1 MYIFKFNSMSNF
13 LCIFPKAS
21 FACAFTAPNKQHYL
35 WRFANCRRTVCL
47 FFNEALACA
56 LAFRMTTNSLCLTKT
71 STQKWDPSW
80 SEATTVRPAASSF
93 SSTIWPWTRSTSR
106 SAGRR
111 WWRSWMA
118 KTTWT
123 GGFEKQKEKIR
134 SYVRRR
140 SERVLPKDE
149 SACTVNSTPLYFFR
163 DDLSNIPYTTMCI
176 KESIRLYPPV
186 PAMSRKL
193 NKPITFFDGR
203 TLPAG
208 MLLKPLY

>member
-1 MYIFKFNSMSNF
+1 MHYIKCMF
-13 LCIFPKAS
+13 LNWIPCQVFCVFSLRHLLHVLSPPPTSSIIFGDLQIVG
-21 FACAFTAPNKQHYL
+21 TL
-35 WRFANCRRTVCL
+35 LL
-47 FFNEALACA
+47 FFNAALVCA

-123 GGFEKQKEKIR
+123 GGFEKQKKKKKKTEKKE
-134 SYVRRR
+134 V
-140 SERVLPKDE
+140 
-149 SACTVNSTPLYFFR
+149 ACTG
-163 DDLSNIPYTTMCI
+163 
-176 KESIRLYPPV
+176 
-186 PAMSRKL
+186 
-193 NKPITFFDGR
+193 GR
-203 TLPAG
+203 RECS
-208 MLLKPLY
+208 

>member
-1 MYIFKFNSMSNF
+1 MHYIKCMF
-13 LCIFPKAS
+13 LNLIPCQISSVFFPKAS

-47 FFNEALACA
+47 FFNEALACG

-80 SEATTVRPAASSF
+80 SEATTVRLAASSF

-123 GGFEKQKEKIR
+123 GGFEKQKKKKKKR
-134 SYVRRR
+134 SYVHRR
-140 SERVLPKDE
+140 SERVF
-149 SACTVNSTPLYFFR
+149 NSSCLRTSQCVQLTQR
-163 DDLSNIPYTTMCI
+163 RCI
-176 KESIRLYPPV
+176 
-186 PAMSRKL
+186 
-193 NKPITFFDGR
+193 F
-203 TLPAG
+203 
-208 MLLKPLY
+208 

>member
-1 MYIFKFNSMSNF
+1 
-13 LCIFPKAS
+13 
-21 FACAFTAPNKQHYL
+21 
-35 WRFANCRRTVCL
+35 
-47 FFNEALACA
+47 
-56 LAFRMTTNSLCLTKT
+56 MTTNSLCLTKT
-71 STQKWDPSW
+71 STPKWDPSW

-123 GGFEKQKEKIR
+123 GGFEKQKKKKKKNEKKEGTGGQR
-134 SYVRRR
+134 ECSTAAAYRM
-140 SERVLPKDE
+140 SQRVQLTQRH
-149 SACTVNSTPLYFFR
+149 CIFFR
-163 DDLSNIPYTTMCI
+163 DDLSKIPYTTMCI

-193 NKPITFFDGR
+193 NKPITFFDGK

-208 MLLKPLY
+208 LLLKPLY